1 MKKLIFLF
9 ILLFTIS
16 SCESYKDIKL
26 TKFEDVRVKKI
37 DGKELDFEVDIYLE
51 NPNFY
56 GIKVKD
62 IKGELF
68 VQNKLLGNVVLSDKV
83 KIKRKSTNRYAIPL
97 HIHLE
102 EGVLIR
108 FVQFALQKHVDIE
121 FKGYAKGAI
130 YGLPKTENFVFT
142 KSIDGRFFNIKSL
155 LGK

>member
-1 MKKLIFLF
+1 MKNLLILFGLLF
-9 ILLFTIS
+9 IFS
-16 SCESYKDIKL
+16 SCETYKDLKL
-26 TKFEDVRVKKI
+26 AKLEDIRMKNI
-37 DGKELDFEVDIYLE
+37 DGKEIDFEVDIYIE

-68 VQNKLLGNVVLSDKV
+68 VQNKLLGNVVLNDKV

-121 FKGYAKGAI
+121 LKGFAKGTVFAI
-130 YGLPKTENFVFT
+130 PKTENFVFN
-142 KSIDGRFFNIKSL
+142 KSIDGRFFNIKAL

>member
-1 MKKLIFLF
+1 MKKIAFLF
-9 ILLFTIS
+9 SLLLVFS
-16 SCESYKDIKL
+16 SCEAYKDVKL
-26 TKFEDVRVKKI
+26 AKFEDVRVKNI
-37 DGKELDFEVDIYLE
+37 DGKEIDFEVDISLN

-68 VQNKLLGNVVLSDKV
+68 VQNKLLGNVVLNNKV
-83 KIKRKSTNRYAIPL
+83 KIIRKSTNRYTIPL

-108 FVQFALQKHVDIE
+108 FVQFALQKHVDLE
-121 FKGYAKGAI
+121 FKGYAKGAV
-130 YGLPKTENFVFT
+130 YGLPKTEKFAFN
-142 KSIDGRFFNIKSL
+142 KSIEGRFFNIKSL